1 MKKILTLTL
10 MACLLVSGA
19 LAEIL
24 PATMQRGM
32 VMPVSRP
39 NNPVIQEVSSTTGLA
54 IDPNRAYAPIL
65 MTVDNN
71 QYALPHWGIDDADIM
86 YELPIQSQGWTRLV
100 ALFSDKYPQEAG
112 PVRSARVL
120 HLDLN
125 EEWGGAMCHYGQ
137 QEKEGSDVNVAS
149 REYGLAKKGL
159 KFDGIAERNE
169 KYFVR
174 VNYHPAP
181 HNVSLFVDKLY
192 SEEVAPLNYM
202 FTPRPFLFTDEKPAA
217 GRDVNS
223 ITITHD
229 GNKDTQATYS
239 YNPERNSYMR
249 STTVKGAYLD
259 LKGNGTPVEYSNII
273 VQRTRLTY
281 NKSTLAPL
289 LPDVVGSG
297 AAEIFMGGKYIAGS
311 WSRASM
317 RERTIFY
324 DDMGNEIALQRGK
337 SWICLAPES
346 TSINVE

>member
-1 MKKILTLTL
+1 MKKLLTLTL
-10 MACLLVSGA
+10 LACLLVSGVF
-19 LAEIL
+19 AEVL
-24 PATMQRGM
+24 PVAMQRGASM
-32 VMPVSRP
+32 AVSKP
-39 NNPVIQEVSSTTGLA
+39 ENPIIPGVSSTTGLA
-54 IDPNRAYAPIL
+54 IDAKRIYAPIL

-71 QYALPHWGIDDADIM
+71 QYALPHWGINDADIM
-86 YELPIQSQGWTRLV
+86 YELPIQGQGWTRLV
-100 ALFSDKYPQEAG
+100 ALFSDKYPSEAG

-149 REYGLAKKGL
+149 KKYGLAKKGL
-159 KFDGIAERNE
+159 KFDGIAQRNE

-192 SEEVAPLNYM
+192 AEEIAPLNHV
-202 FTPRPFLFTDEKPAA
+202 FSPRPFLFSDEKPAA

-239 YNPERNSYMR
+239 YNPEKNSYVR
-249 STTVKGAYLD
+249 STTAKGAYAD
-259 LKGNGTPVEYSNII
+259 LKGDGTPVEYSNII

-281 NKSTLAPL
+281 NFSTTAPL
-289 LPDVVGSG
+289 LPDVVGTG

-317 RERTIFY
+317 QERTIFY
-324 DDMGNEIALQRGK
+324 DEAGNEIALQRGK
-337 SWICLAPES
+337 SWICVAPES
-346 TSINVE
+346 TSVTVD